1 MNTSEVFINRIL
13 ISMSSHIDVNSLSIL
28 KEVMLKTLQSYKI
41 EYMETLPVAYD
52 NSNEYIVQLFVATK
66 GSKLSPKTVSY
77 YLDTIKRL
85 LTFAHNKSL
94 TAITSIDINCFL
106 NSLKRDNTEVS
117 LNNHRRN
124 ISAFFTWMRKSHLVI
139 ENPCEAIEPYKQI
152 EKPIDHLEAT
162 EYDQLKSGCKTKRD
176 RAIIEFLRSTAMRV
190 GEISSVKI
198 SDINWSTGLISIYG
212 EKTCTYRPVCLDS
225 IAIKYLSEYITERK
239 LSLSSDAPVF
249 TQMRSYKSLG
259 DNGIRDTIHNIKARS
274 GLARR
279 VYPHLFRKTTATN
292 IVLRGGSIHDAGEYL
307 GHKDSSTAG
316 KHYSYISNE
325 HTINI
330 FKKYVATI

>member
-1 MNTSEVFINRIL
+1 MNTSEKFINEI
-13 ISMSSHIDVNSLSIL
+13 IMSMSVHLEPAALSIL
-28 KEVMLKTLQSYKI
+28 KEILIKQLSHYSLSIT
-41 EYMETLPVAYD
+41 ETLPATAD
-52 NSNEYIVQLFVATK
+52 DSNEYIIKLFLSTK
-66 GSKLSPKTVSY
+66 ASKLSAKTVAY

-85 LTFAHNKSL
+85 LNVIHKPL
-94 TAITSIDINCFL
+94 TEITSIDISYFL
-106 NSLKRDNTEVS
+106 NTVKRDNTAVS
-117 LNNHRRN
+117 LNNLRRN
-124 ISAFFTWMRKSHLVI
+124 ISAFFTWMRKSHFII

-162 EYDQLKSGCKTKRD
+162 EYEQLKSGCKTKRD
-176 RAIIEFLRSTAMRV
+176 RALIEFLRSTAMRV
-190 GEISSVKI
+190 GEIKSVKV
-198 SDINWSTGLISIYG
+198 SDINWSTGLITIYG
-212 EKTCTYRPVCLDS
+212 TKSHTYRPVCLDS
-225 IAIKYLSEYITERK
+225 IALKYLAEYTTDRK
-239 LSLSSDAPVF
+239 LSISSNAPVF
-249 TQMRSYKSLG
+249 SQMYSFAPLSDG
-259 DNGIRDTIHNIKARS
+259 GIRECLQHIKVRS
-274 GLARR
+274 GLDRR

>member
-1 MNTSEVFINRIL
+1 MNANEKLINDIM
-13 ISMSSHIDVNSLSIL
+13 IAMSSHIDTQSLSIL
-28 KEVMLKTLQSYKI
+28 KEILLRNIKQYTISLVD
-41 EYMETLPVAYD
+41 TLPITYD
-52 NSNEYIVQLFVATK
+52 SSNEYIIKLFLTTK
-66 GSKLSPKTVSY
+66 GSKLSPKTVAY

-85 LTFAHNKSL
+85 LLVVQKPL
-94 TAITSIDINCFL
+94 TEITSIDINCFL
-106 NSLKRDNTEVS
+106 NSIRRDNTEVS

-124 ISAFFTWMRKSHLVI
+124 ISAFYTWMRRSHLII

-162 EYDQLKSGCKTKRD
+162 EYEQLKSGCKTKRD
-176 RAIIEFLRSTAMRV
+176 RALIEFLRSTAMRV
-190 GEISSVKI
+190 GEIKSVKV
-198 SDINWSTGLISIYG
+198 SDINWSTGLITIYG
-212 EKTCTYRPVCLDS
+212 AKSHTYRPVCLDS
-225 IAIKYLSEYITERK
+225 IALKYLAEYTTDRK
-239 LSLSSDAPVF
+239 LSISSNAPVF
-249 TQMRSYKSLG
+249 SQMYSYAPLSDG
-259 DNGIRDTIHNIKARS
+259 GIRECLQHIKVRS
-274 GLARR
+274 GLDRR